1 MASAV
6 GVRSEHT
13 VKIDGSKETDC
24 FLSLFYEQTH
34 YIMERKEGLENDDDV
49 TGRMP
54 FPILCTFL

>member
-34 YIMERKEGLENDDDV
+34 YIMERKEGLENDDDDS
-49 TGRMP
+49 RMP
-54 FPILCTFL
+54 FLILCIFL

>member
-24 FLSLFYEQTH
+24 FLSLFYEQTQ
-34 YIMERKEGLENDDDV
+34 YIIERKEGLENDDDDS
-49 TGRMP
+49 RMP
-54 FPILCTFL
+54 FPILCIFL